1 MARHRGTG
9 LGFRRKIAGWPLFVL
24 GLVVVSVLGVIGYGA
39 LSDMVDRRADAE
51 AENCSAGELVL
62 PVTVT
67 ASMTE
72 PVTAAAEQWN
82 ASSPRVQN
90 HCVRAEVHTAS
101 SAAVVDGL
109 TGEEWDE
116 ELAGPRP
123 AAWIPDST
131 VWTDRLASENNAV
144 LGSQPQIV
152 ASSPVLLAVPAAG
165 AAALQEG
172 EATWETVAG
181 MALATGWGGVQRA
194 EWGTFSLAVPDPAMN
209 RASQLALQAVL
220 ATSSGSESGPVTEDV
235 LDGASAQQHLAAVAG
250 GQPADVPST
259 GREALQMMDGADTP
273 LTGSL
278 AAVPVAEVDLYRRNV
293 GKDGADAP
301 PEAIVGLPLAP
312 TPSVQF
318 PLVSVKDASGDTA
331 TLRAAQR
338 FGDFLTERTSQR
350 FLAQAG
356 FRVASV
362 TAYPDPSPGLS
373 WTTPMDT
380 LEPAER
386 AVTGAVTAR
395 WRELL
400 GT

>member
-9 LGFRRKIAGWPLFVL
+9 LGFRRKIAGWPLVVL
-24 GLVVVSVLGVIGYGA
+24 GLVVVSVLGVLGYGA

-51 AENCSAGELVL
+51 AENCSGGELVL

-67 ASMTE
+67 ASLTE

-82 ASSPRVQN
+82 SSSPRVQN
-90 HCVRAEVHTAS
+90 HCVRAEVHTAP
-101 SAAVVDGL
+101 SAAVADGL
-109 TGEEWDE
+109 TSDEWDE

-144 LGSQPQIV
+144 LGSQPLVV
-152 ASSPVLLAVPAAG
+152 ATSPVLLAVPAAG

-172 EATWETVAG
+172 EATWETVG
-181 MALATGWGGVQRA
+181 QMARGAGWGGVHRA

-220 ATSSGSESGPVTEDV
+220 ATSGGSGSGPVTEDI
-235 LDGASAQQHLAAVAG
+235 LDGENAQQQLAALAG
-250 GQPADVPST
+250 AQPTDVPPT
-259 GREALQMMDGADTP
+259 GREALQRMDGTATP

-278 AAVPVAEVDLYRRNV
+278 DAVPVAEVDLYRRNV
-293 GKDGADAP
+293 GKDGMDAP
-301 PEAIVGLPLAP
+301 SEPVVGLPLTP
-312 TPSVQF
+312 TPSVQY

-338 FGDFLTERTSQR
+338 FGDYLTERGSQR
-350 FLAQAG
+350 LLADAG

-373 WTTPMDT
+373 WTTPMET
-380 LEPAER
+380 LKSAER
-386 AVTGAVTAR
+386 AVTSAVTAR

-400 GT
+400 GS